1 MTFSGQYETIYGFGT
16 LDELHNFMPE
26 ILYDDVMF
34 PNEMLA
40 YFRHRISTLF
50 PQYIRQKSLY
60 TMYGYQ
66 QRHTTFSEWRRARS
80 APTTTSTTNAMPDI
94 FATLN
99 SVLGVGANIRVEI
112 PGAPVTPPAQIRGR
126 QIRLEVPPPP
136 SGAGVGTNSTG
147 QPLRNVETGL
157 PPQIVRQQAD
167 IGFNANLLMP
177 ENPEALLNLLATGI
191 FANTFDVPI
200 ILRDATG
207 RHIYEDVEVTPTSAE
222 IDAGSTIVNQDTI
235 AEDFNCAICQEH
247 TYADTNSSH
256 QWRQLHCSHSFHKE
270 CIDSWLLHS
279 VNCPACRADI
289 RAPNRPTS
297 YVSAARRGAAMPN
310 ERAV

>member
-1 MTFSGQYETIYGFGT
+1 MTFSEQYETQYGFGI

-26 ILYDDVMF
+26 ILYDELMF

-66 QRHTTFSEWRRARS
+66 QRHTSFNEWRRSRMNQ
-80 APTTTSTTNAMPDI
+80 APTPTSTTTPMPDI
-94 FATLN
+94 FSTLN
-99 SVLGVGANIRVEI
+99 SVLGAGTNIHVDI
-112 PGAPVTPPAQIRGR
+112 PGAPVTPPAQINGR
-126 QIRLEVPPPP
+126 RVRLEVPP
-136 SGAGVGTNSTG
+136 ARNADAVVGS
-147 QPLRNVETGL
+147 
-157 PPQIVRQQAD
+157 PPQIVRRHHAD
-167 IGFNANLLMP
+167 VGFNANLLMP
-177 ENPEALLNLLATGI
+177 ENPEALLNLLTTGI

-200 ILRDATG
+200 VLRDA
-207 RHIYEDVEVTPTSAE
+207 RHVYEDVEVTATAAE
-222 IDAGSTIVNQDTI
+222 IEAGSTLVNQDTI

-247 TYADTNSSH
+247 THADSNSSH
-256 QWRQLHCSHSFHKE
+256 QWRKLHCTHAFHKE

-289 RAPNRPTS
+289 RVPNQTRATS
-297 YVSAARRGAAMPN
+297 YVSAARRGANSAGPN
-310 ERAV
+310 QPPTV